1 MKDFG
6 RISGLLLLV
15 VAGFVALSPAL
26 ALAAVEKP
34 SGTVDISTGSNV
46 AGVWVDWGKGTLNFN
61 GRQYGFRVNGLCA
74 EKVGMINARSIGRVF
89 NLNNVEDFGGSYE
102 PAAAGTS
109 LGESNAAASL
119 ENRNGVV
126 VVLDPTSQGVCSI
139 RHTRGVDIRL
149 E

>member
-1 MKDFG
+1 MRDFG
-6 RISGLLLLV
+6 SISILLLLA

-46 AGVWVDWGKGTLNFN
+46 AGVWVDWGRGTLNFN
-61 GRQYGFRVNGLCA
+61 DRQYGFKVNGLCG
-74 EKVGMINARSIGRVF
+74 EKVGEINARSIGRVY
-89 NLNNVEDFGGSYE
+89 NLNNVADFGGRYE
-102 PAAAGTS
+102 PAAIGASMGV
-109 LGESNAAASL
+109 SNAAASL

-126 VVLDPTSQGVCSI
+126 IELVPTSQGVCSI
-139 RHTRGVDIRL
+139 RHTPGVDIRL